1 MSGIFAYIDP
11 RALLAALG
19 MLGITAALIGW
30 QRRGDP
36 AKARTWLGYGA
47 LCVELLAASM
57 ALDYAGKQGAGM
69 LVLFFAV
76 GFIGLALSKATTA
89 GALVNNWR
97 TGNRAGVGIGAVTMA
112 GIYFVVYLAG
122 SFAGVIHTAQD
133 NAEAAATS
141 APVQALDAQLEA
153 ARERLAALA
162 GYADAGRAHSEEQ
175 QLATAQQAQAARIEA
190 LQASVDAARA
200 SAAAYANPDC
210 TPKTDGKGAPYTS
223 RAAKACAEIQAAEN
237 ALERAQSGGAASA
250 GGYAER
256 HGEYN
261 GLRQHIADLETKRA
275 ELLSSGGA
283 AQAAAAGAD
292 DRLVAWITG
301 LQIEKAA
308 GVKWLFLVLA
318 FDLLSL
324 GLRILSELQDED
336 SGVSKV
342 ARRFRALLD
351 GGLEP
356 AQAAAVLAGGTVP
369 AAEPQ
374 PVLRQAQDTA
384 LRQAQDTATAA
395 DAPHFRAGGHVPDDG
410 LAHLHKDEF
419 VMPPEAVR
427 LYGLDK
433 LEELR
438 KAALGEHTPG
448 DNAERPPSDTPD
460 VTPSVTPGVDAK
472 RVPPELSGKR
482 GAGRQGLVDT
492 CLHCGADYTVG
503 VWTQTCCSKD
513 CTAKMAGFEDAKA
526 RKAAWAKGKKR

>member
-30 QRRGDP
+30 QQRGDP
-36 AKARTWLGYGA
+36 AKARVWLGYGA

-57 ALDYAGKQGAGM
+57 ALDYAVKQGSGL

-122 SFAGVIHTAQD
+122 SFAGTIHTAQET
-133 NAEAAATS
+133 AQAAATS
-141 APVQALDAQLEA
+141 APVQAVDAQLEA

-162 GYADAGRAHSEEQ
+162 GYADASRAHQEEQ
-175 QLATAQQAQAARIEA
+175 QAAAAAQAQAARIAE
-190 LQASVDAARA
+190 LQAAVDAARA

-223 RAAKACAEIQAAEN
+223 RAATACAEIQAAEN
-237 ALERAQSGGAASA
+237 ALQRTQSGGAASA
-250 GGYAER
+250 GGYAGR
-256 HGEYN
+256 HAEYN

-275 ELLSSGGA
+275 ELLSNGGA

-356 AQAAAVLAGGTVP
+356 AQAAAVLAGGQPATAVP
-369 AAEPQ
+369 AQ
-374 PVLRQAQDTA
+374 
-384 LRQAQDTATAA
+384 ATAA
-395 DAPHFRAGGHVPDDG
+395 NIPHFRAGGHVPDDG
-410 LAHLHKDEF
+410 LANLHKDEF
-419 VMPPEAVR
+419 VFPPEAVR
-427 LYGLDK
+427 LFGLDK

-438 KAALGEHTPG
+438 KAALGGHTPG
-448 DNAERPPSDTPD
+448 DNAKRQPDVTPN
-460 VTPSVTPGVDAK
+460 VTPSVTPDVNAR

-492 CLHCGADYTVG
+492 CLNCGADYTVG

-526 RKAAWAKGKKR
+526 RKAAWVKGKKR